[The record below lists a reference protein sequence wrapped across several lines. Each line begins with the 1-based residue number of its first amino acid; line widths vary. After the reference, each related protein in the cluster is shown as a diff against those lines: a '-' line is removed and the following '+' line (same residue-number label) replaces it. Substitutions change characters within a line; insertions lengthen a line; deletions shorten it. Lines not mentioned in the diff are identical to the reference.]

1 MVSHTV
7 CPLCSSDQIGLY
19 LKSSDNLLT
28 KSEFEISRC
37 GSCGFVFTNGYPEE
51 ENISRYYDSDDY
63 ISHEDSAKGIV
74 NRIYIPAR
82 EIMLRRKRNIIQKLT
97 GLKKGKL
104 LDIGCGTGH
113 FAGTMLR
120 SGWDVTGIEPGHK
133 AREYGKNKFGIS
145 VIHPSEIS
153 GLPDGSFDCIT
164 MWHVLEHFHDPFRYA
179 GEIRRLLKAGGTC
192 VVALP
197 NSSSFDAGFFMEH
210 WAAWDV
216 PRHLW
221 HFNPM
226 TFRKFAE
233 KEGFDVKSIMSLPL
247 DVFYISIL
255 SFRNKGTGIPLI
267 KGILTGSWFFCRSL
281 FRKEKGSSLIYV
293 LKSKPSLS

>member
-1 MVSHTV
+1 MVNHTV

-19 LKSSDNLLT
+19 LNSYDNLLT
-28 KSEFEISRC
+28 KEAFGIYRC

-51 ENISRYYDSDDY
+51 EHIGLYYDSDDY
-63 ISHEDSAKGIV
+63 ISHEDKAKGIV

-97 GLKKGKL
+97 GLKKGTL

-113 FAGTMLR
+113 FAGIMKK
-120 SGWDVTGIEPGHK
+120 SGWDVTGIEPGLK
-133 AREYGKNKFGIS
+133 AREYGKGKFGIR
-145 VIHPSEIS
+145 VLHPSEIS
-153 GLPDGSFDCIT
+153 LLPDESFDCIT
-164 MWHVLEHFHDPFRYA
+164 LWHVLEHFHDPSGYA
-179 GEIRRLLKAGGTC
+179 KEIRRLLRPGATC

-197 NSSSFDAGFFMEH
+197 NSSSFDACYFSEH

-221 HFNPM
+221 HFNPS

-233 KEGFDVKSIMSLPL
+233 KEGFVVDRIMALPL

-255 SFRNKGTGIPLI
+255 SYRNKNARIPLI
-267 KGILTGSWFFCRSL
+267 KGIAAGSWFFLRSL
-281 FRKEKGSSLIYV
+281 FRKERGSSLIYV
-293 LKSKPSLS
+293 LQRKAFLS

>member
-1 MVSHTV
+1 MVNHSV

-19 LKSSDNLLT
+19 LKSYDNLLT
-28 KSEFEISRC
+28 KEAFGIYKC

-51 ENISRYYDSDDY
+51 ENIGSYYDSDDY
-63 ISHEDSAKGIV
+63 ISHEDNAGGIV

-82 EIMLRRKRNIIQKLT
+82 EIMLRRKRNIIRKLT
-97 GLKKGKL
+97 GLKKGTL

-113 FAGTMLR
+113 FAGIMKK
-120 SGWDVTGIEPGHK
+120 SGWDVTGIEPGLK
-133 AREYGKNKFGIS
+133 AREYCKGKFGIR

-153 GLPDGSFDCIT
+153 GLPDISFDCIT
-164 MWHVLEHFHDPFRYA
+164 LWHVLEHFHDPFTYA
-179 GEIRRLLKAGGTC
+179 GEIRRLLKPGGTC

-197 NSSSFDAGFFMEH
+197 NSSSFDAGFFREN

-221 HFNPM
+221 HFDVA

-233 KEGFDVKSIMSLPL
+233 KEGFSVGNIIALPL

-255 SFRNKGTGIPLI
+255 SFRNKGSVMPLI
-267 KGILTGSWFFCRSL
+267 KGIVTGKWFFIRSL
-281 FRKEKGSSLIYV
+281 IRKDKGSSLIYI
-293 LKSKPSLS
+293 LKKK